1 MRSSHRTVGIADRI
15 SDRVREVDRT
25 LLRDVLLVCAA
36 DGVVGLSFGA
46 VAVASGTPLWVPV
59 LLSVVVFAGAS
70 QFVFVALVTGGSSP
84 LVAALTGV
92 VLNARMVPLGMGVA
106 DIVPRTGWRRLVA
119 AHLLT
124 DESAAFTL
132 PRRDPAERRAAFWL
146 TGVLLFVLWNAGVLV
161 GAALGGTVLASV
173 DPGTLG
179 LDAAFPAVLL
189 ALLVP
194 ALRTRADRRTALTG
208 AVVAVAA
215 VPLLPAGLPA
225 VAAVL
230 GVLAGRA
237 RSPRGGAR

>member
-1 MRSSHRTVGIADRI
+1 M
-15 SDRVREVDRT
+15 
-25 LLRDVLLVCAA
+25 RDVLLVCAA

-46 VAVASGTPLWVPV
+46 VAVASGAPLWLPV

-70 QFVFVALVTGGSSP
+70 QFVFVALVTGGTAP
-84 LVAALTGV
+84 LLAALTGA

-106 DIVPRTGWRRLVA
+106 DVVPRTGWRRLAA

-146 TGVLLFVLWNAGVLV
+146 TGVLLFVLWNLGVLA
-161 GAALGGTVLASV
+161 GAALGGTVLAAV
-173 DPGTLG
+173 EPGSLG

-194 ALRTRADRRTALTG
+194 ALRTAADRRTALAG

-215 VPLLPAGLPA
+215 VPVLPVGLPA
-225 VAAVL
+225 VAAVA
-230 GVLAGRA
+230 GVLAGRTRGA
-237 RSPRGGAR
+237 RSGVGAGASTGRGGAA